1 MGCNVSIDNVGGNSK
16 TDKHSPK
23 RRSRKS
29 VDALKDVQHS
39 VATTV
44 TTRPK
49 SEDLSSP
56 NASRRRLKNH
66 EDEIELIFKS
76 KRANV
81 YTAGVSL
88 DNRINY
94 KPKNIM
100 KTKAQN
106 TLISKYTLFYS
117 LTDSIYVFYT
127 ANPLISGM
135 IVFICTFTENQ
146 YLESLHFTILVS
158 FVAFT

>member
-1 MGCNVSIDNVGGNSK
+1 MGCNVSLENVGGNCK
-16 TDKHSPK
+16 TDKQSPK

-29 VDALKDVQHS
+29 VDALKDLQYS

-56 NASRRRLKNH
+56 NASRRRPKNH

-81 YTAGVSL
+81 YTAGVTL

-106 TLISKYTLFYS
+106 LIISEYPFSSS
-117 LTDSIYVFYT
+117 LR
-127 ANPLISGM
+127 
-135 IVFICTFTENQ
+135 
-146 YLESLHFTILVS
+146 
-158 FVAFT
+158 